1 MNTPTRFFRTD
12 KPIVYI
18 RPVAFNDLPADIRAQ
33 IPPVAQLYAIHDESG
48 DRVGLVSD
56 RATAF
61 IMARQNDMEPVSVH

>member
-1 MNTPTRFFRTD
+1 MHTPTQYFHSD

-18 RPVAFNDLPADIRAQ
+18 RPVAFSDLPADIRAQ
-33 IPPVAQLYAIHDESG
+33 IPPVTQLYAIHDESG

-56 RATAF
+56 RTMAF